1 MTQEPGSAG
10 GQPGSTS
17 RVQRAPGGAKLHAL
31 RCGDSPLG
39 RKLLATGRLT
49 LLTETARAAGLVL
62 AGLIAM
68 VLLMLTADVVFSLK
82 PWALVSADLLVAL
95 CLLAGFIYV
104 AWTTRRNS
112 YDPRRAARMIEN
124 RMGIQ
129 DSRII
134 NAALLAGAGSGP
146 SVASADL
153 TREVVSRGDQ
163 AAAGIVPSR
172 VIDAAALKKALSALA
187 VAAAVMA
194 VSYAVVPGAFNAAIP
209 RFLRPTAGLAPFTLV
224 RFEVEVL
231 PRTIYFG
238 QPASIFVRLS
248 GPDLPDRAD
257 VVFSDAP
264 GAGSQADQRAPMV
277 RGEDGR
283 FVVRLERAERSRE
296 FYIDT
301 PSGRS
306 DTFRLVVH
314 PVPQFEQAG
323 VQYEYPAYTHW
334 PPSAV
339 AIEASGIGAIEGTT
353 AVVTIKSNLPLAESL
368 LELIPAGVT
377 EAKSPACDTDTPG
390 ICKVPSSGPAS
401 APAQARIVRVSLKPD
416 AHDPTTVHGSFSIR
430 FSGQFRISLLG
441 AQGVPGATTLQGS
454 LTCTPDAWPKIQ
466 ITEPTGLLV
475 APEDW
480 KVHVAIAASDD
491 VAVRKITI
499 SRSVNGWGP
508 ATKELPLQ
516 STGPTYAAASED
528 FDLAALG
535 AKGGDVITFFATAHD
550 NYPSVEHFTDTPVV
564 VIHVITKQEYTD
576 LARTKY
582 RMEQITAEIDAFR
595 TKLDEIDKARA
606 ELLAEIEALKKKIAD
621 NGGKATEADLRK
633 LDELDAK
640 YGQYAQR
647 SKELARE
654 MIQRS
659 KQPQIYDFEAEYA
672 KMLRDTGDK
681 LLDQADA
688 AEKLRDVWSGMKS
701 DKTVTPNGPRYAGM
715 MAEQIKQ
722 DGTKTQQADQ
732 NITTAK
738 EDLSKIQQADKMVAL
753 VERVGAIAYQQRELA
768 ERMSQFRNRETLS
781 PVEQIRARRMAE
793 EQVQVERDL
802 AETLDQMDK
811 QAAQSAKALPR
822 MSASVKELAQNIR
835 DLKVQPDQQD
845 ASRLAQAGQGRYAW
859 QACDSAATKLESL
872 MKECG
877 GAQGMMGEAC
887 EDCRLGLMKRNLMQS
902 LQQLAQGR
910 GIPGMGDE
918 GQGKQ
923 RGGQGEGYYG
933 SRATTTMLGP
943 HQAGGGASNAAGQ
956 GGKVGTGSGVGG
968 NVSKPPSPRETLQ
981 PGQSPTHQASG
992 GAASGVPVKYRDLS
1006 EAYFRRLADESK

>member
-1 MTQEPGSAG
+1 MKQESFGLSND
-10 GQPGSTS
+10 T
-17 RVQRAPGGAKLHAL
+17 
-31 RCGDSPLG
+31 PLG
-39 RKLLATGRLT
+39 RKLLATGRLA
-49 LLTETARAAGLVL
+49 LLTETTRAAGLVL

-82 PWALVSADLLVAL
+82 PWALVSADMLVAL
-95 CLLAGFIYV
+95 CLLAGFVYV

-124 RMGIQ
+124 RLGIQ

-134 NAALLAGAGSGP
+134 NAALLAGVGNGLSF
-146 SVASADL
+146 ASADL

-172 VIDAAALKKALSALA
+172 VIDAAALKKALAALA
-187 VAAAVMA
+187 IAAVVMA

-224 RFEVEVL
+224 RFDVEVL
-231 PRTIYFG
+231 PRKIYFG
-238 QPASIFVRLS
+238 QPVSIFVRLS

-257 VVFSDAP
+257 VVFSDSP
-264 GAGSQADQRAPMV
+264 GTGSQADQRAPMV
-277 RGEDGR
+277 RGDDGR
-283 FVVRLERAERSRE
+283 FVVRLERAERSRD

-306 DTFRLVVH
+306 DKFRLVVH

-323 VQYEYPAYTHW
+323 VGYEYPSYTHW

-353 AVVTIKSNLPLAESL
+353 AVVTIKSNLPLAQSL
-368 LELIPAGVT
+368 LELIPAGVAGQT
-377 EAKSPACDTDTPG
+377 SAGPEDITRRPSLAAACEPG
-390 ICKVPSSGPAS
+390 ICKVPSSGPAG
-401 APAQARIVRVSLKPD
+401 APAAANIIRVPLKPD
-416 AHDPTTVHGSFSIR
+416 AHDPTTVQGSFPIR
-430 FSGQFRISLLG
+430 FSGQFRISLMG
-441 AQGVPGATTLQGS
+441 TQGVPGATTLQGP

-466 ITEPTGLLV
+466 IAEPTGLLV

-480 KVHVAIAASDD
+480 KVHVAITAGDD

-595 TKLDEIDKARA
+595 AKLDEIDKARA
-606 ELLAEIEALKKKIAD
+606 ELLAEIEALKKKIAAG
-621 NGGKATEADLRK
+621 GGKASEADLRK
-633 LDELDAK
+633 LEELDAK
-640 YGQYAQR
+640 YAKYAQR
-647 SKELARE
+647 SQELARE

-659 KQPQIYDFEAEYA
+659 KRPQIYDFEAEYA

-688 AEKLRDVWSGMKS
+688 ADKLRDVWAGMKS
-701 DKTVTPNGPRYAGM
+701 ANPAAPNAPRYAGM
-715 MAEQIKQ
+715 VADQLKQ
-722 DGTKTQQADQ
+722 DGDKTQQTDQ

-768 ERMSQFRNRETLS
+768 ERMAQFRNRETLS
-781 PVEQIRARRMAE
+781 AVEQIRARRMAE
-793 EQVQVERDL
+793 DQVQIERDL
-802 AETLDQMDK
+802 AETLEQMDQ
-811 QAAQSAKALPR
+811 QAAESAKVLPK
-822 MSASVKELAQNIR
+822 MSASVKELAQNVR
-835 DLKVQPDQQD
+835 DLKVRPDQQD

-859 QACDSAATKLESL
+859 QVCDGAATKLESL
-872 MKECG
+872 IKESG
-877 GAQGMMGEAC
+877 GAQGMMGQAC
-887 EDCRLGLMKRNLMQS
+887 EDCRLQLVRGNLMQS
-902 LQQLAQGR
+902 LRQLAQGR

-923 RGGQGEGYYG
+923 KGGQGEGYYG
-933 SRATTTMLGP
+933 SRANMTMLGP
-943 HQAGGGASNAAGQ
+943 HQASGGASNAAGT
-956 GGKVGTGSGVGG
+956 GGRAGNGSGHGG
-968 NVSKPPSPRETLQ
+968 SVNKPSSPHETLK
-981 PGQSPTHQASG
+981 PGQTPAHESSG
-992 GAASGVPVKYRDLS
+992 GAAAGVPVKYRDLS

>member
-1 MTQEPGSAG
+1 
-10 GQPGSTS
+10 
-17 RVQRAPGGAKLHAL
+17 
-31 RCGDSPLG
+31 
-39 RKLLATGRLT
+39 
-49 LLTETARAAGLVL
+49 LLTETTRAAGLVL

-95 CLLAGFIYV
+95 CLLAGFTYV

-124 RMGIQ
+124 RLGIQ

-134 NAALLAGAGSGP
+134 NAALLAGAGSA
-146 SVASADL
+146 SSFASAAL
-153 TREVVSRGDQ
+153 TREVVSRGNQ

-172 VIDAAALKKALSALA
+172 VIDAAALRKALSALA
-187 VAAAVMA
+187 IAAAVMA

-224 RFEVEVL
+224 RFDVEVL

-257 VVFSDAP
+257 VVFSDLP
-264 GAGSQADQRAPMV
+264 GTGAQADQRAPMV
-277 RGEDGR
+277 RGDDGR
-283 FVVRLERAERSRE
+283 FVVRLERAERSRD

-323 VQYEYPAYTHW
+323 VQYEYPAYTNW

-353 AVVTIKSNLPLAESL
+353 AVVTIKSNLPLAQSL
-368 LELIPAGVT
+368 LELIPAGVAGKT
-377 EAKSPACDTDTPG
+377 SASPEDIAWRPSLAAACEPG
-390 ICKVPSSGPAS
+390 ICKIPASGPAT
-401 APAQARIVRVSLKPD
+401 APADAKITRVPLKPD
-416 AHDPTTVHGSFSIR
+416 AHDPTTVHGSFPIR
-430 FSGQFRISLLG
+430 FSGQFRVSLLG
-441 AQGVPGATTLQGS
+441 AQGVPAATTLQGP
-454 LTCTPDAWPKIQ
+454 LTGTPDAWPKIQ

-516 STGPTYAAASED
+516 STGPTYATASDE

-550 NYPSVEHFTDTPVV
+550 NYPSAEHFTDTPVV

-582 RMEQITAEIDAFR
+582 RMEQITAEINAFR
-595 TKLDEIDKARA
+595 AKLDEIDKARA
-606 ELLAEIEALKKKIAD
+606 ELLAEIEALKKKLAAA
-621 NGGKATEADLRK
+621 GGKATEADLRK
-633 LDELDAK
+633 LNELDAK
-640 YGQYAQR
+640 YAKYAQQ

-654 MIQRS
+654 MIRRS

-672 KMLRDTGDK
+672 KMLRETGDK

-688 AEKLRDVWSGMKS
+688 AEKLRDLWT
-701 DKTVTPNGPRYAGM
+701 DKTVGTTAPRYAGM
-715 MAEQIKQ
+715 MAEQLKQ
-722 DGTKTQQADQ
+722 DGAKTRQADE
-732 NITTAK
+732 NVTTAK
-738 EDLSKIQQADKMVAL
+738 EDLAKIQQADKMVAL

-768 ERMSQFRNRETLS
+768 ERMAQFRNRETLS

-793 EQVQVERDL
+793 DQAQIERDL
-802 AETLDQMDK
+802 AETLDQMDR
-811 QAAQSAKALPR
+811 QAAQSAKALPK

-859 QACDSAATKLESL
+859 QACDSAAGKLESL

-877 GAQGMMGEAC
+877 GAEGMMGEAC
-887 EDCRLGLMKRNLMQS
+887 EDCRLQLVKRNLMDS
-902 LQQLAQGR
+902 LKQLAQGR
-910 GIPGMGDE
+910 GIPGMGN
-918 GQGKQ
+918 QGKQ
-923 RGGQGEGYYG
+923 QGGQGEGSYG
-933 SRATTTMLGP
+933 SRATMTMLGP
-943 HQAGGGASNAAGQ
+943 HQASGRDSNAAGE
-956 GGKVGTGSGVGG
+956 GGNVGTGSGAGG

-981 PGQSPTHQASG
+981 PGQTPTHQASG

>member
-1 MTQEPGSAG
+1 
-10 GQPGSTS
+10 
-17 RVQRAPGGAKLHAL
+17 
-31 RCGDSPLG
+31 
-39 RKLLATGRLT
+39 
-49 LLTETARAAGLVL
+49 
-62 AGLIAM
+62 
-68 VLLMLTADVVFSLK
+68 
-82 PWALVSADLLVAL
+82 
-95 CLLAGFIYV
+95 
-104 AWTTRRNS
+104 
-112 YDPRRAARMIEN
+112 
-124 RMGIQ
+124 
-129 DSRII
+129 
-134 NAALLAGAGSGP
+134 
-146 SVASADL
+146 
-153 TREVVSRGDQ
+153 
-163 AAAGIVPSR
+163 
-172 VIDAAALKKALSALA
+172 
-187 VAAAVMA
+187 
-194 VSYAVVPGAFNAAIP
+194 
-209 RFLRPTAGLAPFTLV
+209 
-224 RFEVEVL
+224 
-231 PRTIYFG
+231 
-238 QPASIFVRLS
+238 
-248 GPDLPDRAD
+248 
-257 VVFSDAP
+257 
-264 GAGSQADQRAPMV
+264 MV
-277 RGEDGR
+277 RGDDGR
-283 FVVRLERAERSRE
+283 FVVRLERAERSRD

-323 VQYEYPAYTHW
+323 VGYEYPAYTNW

-339 AIEASGIGAIEGTT
+339 AIEASGIGAMEGTT
-353 AVVTIKSNLPLAESL
+353 ATVTIKSNLPLAQSL
-368 LELIPAGVT
+368 LELIPAGAAEV
-377 EAKSPACDTDTPG
+377 KSPATA
-390 ICKVPSSGPAS
+390 PAS
-401 APAQARIVRVSLKPD
+401 AKIVRVPLKPET
-416 AHDPTTVHGSFSIR
+416 HDPTTVQGSFPIR
-430 FSGQFRISLLG
+430 FSGQFRISLMG
-441 AQGVPGATTLQGS
+441 AEGVPGATTLQGP
-454 LTCTPDAWPKIQ
+454 LACTPDAWPKIQ
-466 ITEPTGLLV
+466 ITEPTGLVV

-508 ATKELPLQ
+508 ATKELAIHP
-516 STGPTYAAASED
+516 TGPTYATASED

-535 AKGGDVITFFATAHD
+535 AKGGDVITFFTTAHD

-595 TKLDEIDKARA
+595 AKLDEIDKARA
-606 ELLAEIEALKKKIAD
+606 ELLAEIEALKKKIAA
-621 NGGKATEADLRK
+621 NGGKASEADLRK

-659 KQPQIYDFEAEYA
+659 KQPRIYDFEAEYA

-688 AEKLRDVWSGMKS
+688 ADKLRDLWA
-701 DKTVTPNGPRYAGM
+701 DKTVAPSAPRYAGM
-715 MAEQIKQ
+715 MADQLQQ
-722 DGTKTQQADQ
+722 DGAKTQQADQ
-732 NITTAK
+732 DVTTAK

-768 ERMSQFRNRETLS
+768 ERMAQFRNRETLS

-793 EQVQVERDL
+793 DQVQIERDL

-811 QAAQSAKALPR
+811 QAAESAKVLPK

-859 QACDSAATKLESL
+859 QACDSAAAKLESL
-872 MKECG
+872 MKESG

-923 RGGQGEGYYG
+923 KGGQGEGYYG
-933 SRATTTMLGP
+933 SRANMTMLGP
-943 HQAGGGASNAAGQ
+943 HQASGRDSNAAGE
-956 GGKVGTGSGVGG
+956 GGNVGTGSGVGG
-968 NVSKPPSPRETLQ
+968 NMNKPPSPRETLQ
-981 PGQSPTHQASG
+981 PGQTPAHQASG